1 MRAWHSWLRSPKRRQ
16 VRRGTA
22 VVETAFVLPVYI
34 LLVFGIV
41 EFGHAQ
47 MVVNLLQSG
56 CRNAARAGSTSGP
69 TTAAVVQMV
78 KNTLGAAVDTSKVT
92 IYVRDA
98 SSLDGGGSWPNDD
111 SQVAALPAI
120 ELADAEDRQMFVV
133 RASVAYNDISL
144 LPMPFLRNLR
154 LSSQCFMRHE

>member
-1 MRAWHSWLRSPKRRQ
+1 MLRPPKRRH
-16 VRRGTA
+16 RRGTA

-47 MVVNLLQSG
+47 FVVSLLQSG

-69 TTAAVVQMV
+69 TTANVVQMV
-78 KNTLGAAVDTSKVT
+78 KDTLGSAVDVTKVT
-92 IYVRDA
+92 VYVKDA
-98 SSLDGGGSWPNDD
+98 SSLDGGASWPDTD
-111 SQVAALPAI
+111 SEVSALPAI

-133 RASVAYNDISL
+133 RASIAYNDISL